1 MIINTVALSILSN
14 ESTTSYFTILAAMAG
29 FAIVAMVIDRRS
41 FLLAAIAYVVSVLL
55 TLNPALE
62 DSGGAFLVLGLG
74 LFLVLLGAFWARIRA
89 GILNSLPLGGL
100 RRYLPPAH

>member
-1 MIINTVALSILSN
+1 
-14 ESTTSYFTILAAMAG
+14 MAG
-29 FAIVAMVIDRRS
+29 FAVVAMVIDRRS

-89 GILNSLPLGGL
+89 AILNALPLGGL